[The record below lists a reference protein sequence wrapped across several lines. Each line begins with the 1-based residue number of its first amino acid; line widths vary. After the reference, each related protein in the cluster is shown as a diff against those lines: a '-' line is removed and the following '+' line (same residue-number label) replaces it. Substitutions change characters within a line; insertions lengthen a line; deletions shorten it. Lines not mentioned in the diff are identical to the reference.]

1 LDFDPEVWFADC
13 PAKSRKRVLNTWD
26 CHMHAMKMAR
36 DFLVGPDG
44 HAAEGTALSSVNKFS
59 QVLTSECD
67 GNDEVTKAGRLHDLA
82 DRMNDQFQQLFFKKA
97 QIPARRNR
105 SRKKQFGITYSV
117 RSSAGSANNGNLTP
131 SLTASGGYVSSLYS
145 PLMES
150 CLPAHPSLPQ
160 ELFLPSGAP
169 QQLPLPSW
177 DGFTPLD
184 LLPVGNDLYSP
195 GVQEPTNSV
204 PYSAYWPA
212 SAGLETGRSNSSA
225 SEARTTIA
233 ESVGGASHLVQNGE
247 GLSSGFEDP
256 VLHSSWFSFAELPP
270 ELLLA
275 VSEYL
280 VHQND
285 AA

>member
-1 LDFDPEVWFADC
+1 
-13 PAKSRKRVLNTWD
+13 
-26 CHMHAMKMAR
+26 MHAMKMAR

-44 HAAEGTALSSVNKFS
+44 HAAKGTALSSVNKFS

-97 QIPARRNR
+97 RIPARKNR
-105 SRKKQFGITYSV
+105 ARKKQFGITYSV
-117 RSSAGSANNGNLTP
+117 RSSAGSADNGNLTP
-131 SLTASGGYVSSLYS
+131 SVTASGGYVSSLYS
-145 PLMES
+145 PLMKS

-160 ELFLPSGAP
+160 ELFLPLRAP

-195 GVQEPTNSV
+195 VVQEPTNSV
-204 PYSAYWPA
+204 PYSTYWPA
-212 SAGLETGRSNSSA
+212 SDGLETGRSNSGA
-225 SEARTTIA
+225 SDKARTTIT
-233 ESVGGASHLVQNGE
+233 ESVGRASHPVQNDE
-247 GLSSGFEDP
+247 GLSSGFGDP
-256 VLHSSWFSFAELPP
+256 VMQSSWFSFAELPP

-280 VHQND
+280 VHHND